1 MRLLLVEDDPS
12 LGNGLVAGLR
22 QHGFTPDL
30 AISAAAARQCLQ
42 QQEYSALVLDL
53 GLPGED
59 GLSLLTS
66 LRRDPGPLRH
76 LPVLILTARDNIE
89 DRIAGLDAGADDY
102 LTKPFDLGEVAAH
115 LRALLRRI
123 GGHSTALIKHADLVF
138 DSAAR
143 QVSRDG
149 VPVELS
155 ARELEVLELL
165 LLNCGRVLTKAQIE
179 AHLYRWS
186 NDIGSNT
193 VEVFVSHLRRKLRPD
208 LIRTLRGIGY
218 TIDRPDGAR

>member
-12 LGNGLVAGLR
+12 LGTGLLAGLR
-22 QHGFTPDL
+22 QHGFTPEL
-30 AISAAAARQCLQ
+30 AITVAQARQQLQ
-42 QQEYSALVLDL
+42 QQQYSAMLLDL
-53 GLPGED
+53 GLPGGD
-59 GLSLLTS
+59 GLTLLSS
-66 LRRDPGPLRH
+66 LRRETGPLRQ
-76 LPVLILTARDNIE
+76 LPVLILTARDSIE

-102 LTKPFDLGEVAAH
+102 LTKPFALGEVAAR
-115 LRALLRRI
+115 LRALLRRL
-123 GGHSTALIKHADLVF
+123 GGHSSSQIQHADIVF

-143 QVSRDG
+143 QVFREG
-149 VPVELS
+149 TPVELS

-179 AHLYRWS
+179 AQLYRWG

-193 VEVFVSHLRRKLRPD
+193 VEVFISHLRRKLRPD

-218 TIDRPDGAR
+218 TIDRPEPM

>member
-12 LGNGLVAGLR
+12 LGTGLLAGLR
-22 QHGFTPDL
+22 QHGFTPEL
-30 AISAAAARQCLQ
+30 AITVAQARQQLQ
-42 QQEYSALVLDL
+42 QQQYSAMLLDL
-53 GLPGED
+53 GLPGGD
-59 GLSLLTS
+59 GLTLLSS
-66 LRRDPGPLRH
+66 LRRETGPLRQ
-76 LPVLILTARDNIE
+76 LPVLILTARDSIE

-102 LTKPFDLGEVAAH
+102 LTKPFDLGEVAAR
-115 LRALLRRI
+115 LRALLRRL
-123 GGHSTALIKHADLVF
+123 GGHSSSQIRHADIVF

-143 QVSRDG
+143 QVFREDT
-149 VPVELS
+149 PVELS

-179 AHLYRWS
+179 AQLYRWG

-193 VEVFVSHLRRKLRPD
+193 VEVFISHLRRKLRPD

-218 TIDRPDGAR
+218 TIDRPEPM

>member
-12 LGNGLVAGLR
+12 LGTGLLAGLR
-22 QHGFTPDL
+22 QHGFTPEL
-30 AISAAAARQCLQ
+30 AITVAQARQHLQ
-42 QQEYSALVLDL
+42 QQQYSAMVLDL
-53 GLPGED
+53 GLPGAD

-66 LRRDPGPLRH
+66 LRRESGPLRQ
-76 LPVLILTARDNIE
+76 LPVLILTARDSIE

-102 LTKPFDLGEVAAH
+102 LTKPFDLGEVAAR
-115 LRALLRRI
+115 LRALLRRL
-123 GGHSTALIKHADLVF
+123 GGHSSSQIQHADIVF

-143 QVSRDG
+143 QVFREG
-149 VPVELS
+149 TPVELS

-179 AHLYRWS
+179 AQLYRWGS
-186 NDIGSNT
+186 DIGSNT
-193 VEVFVSHLRRKLRPD
+193 VEVFISHLRRKLRPD

-218 TIDRPDGAR
+218 TIDRPEPM